1 MIETS
6 SGHETLIMLFGVSW
20 LVLFYLAWP
29 RLLAIG
35 RSLWRRRAQA
45 KPVRLTLPPLRP
57 TWDQR
62 GDHALG
68 WAIALS
74 LGLSLL
80 ALAFRRPQFE
90 RYSLPLLALSLGLRL
105 TLRRWRRHA
114 GHMEDEIV
122 FPQVMDDTALGMGLL
137 KAQEL
142 LQRLRHIGHALE
154 RKPGAFK
161 AVAAP
166 LQEFVESVRLFL
178 LDARLEAADSSVL
191 RQARPLFIRLET
203 LVDFFELLAQLS
215 NEAELRRV
223 SDEAIT
229 ALSHAKAGFEAARTA
244 QGAQLSERVDI
255 LISVLRQLYKPPP

>member
-6 SGHETLIMLFGVSW
+6 GSHEALLVLFGISW

-29 RLLAIG
+29 RLLSGG
-35 RSLWRRRAQA
+35 RSLWRKRSRGQ
-45 KPVRLTLPPLRP
+45 PVRLSIPPLQP
-57 TWDQR
+57 TWDQQLDR
-62 GDHALG
+62 ALG
-68 WAIALS
+68 RAGALF
-74 LGLSLL
+74 LGLSLVEL
-80 ALAFRRPQFE
+80 ALRRPQWA
-90 RYSLPLLALSLGLRL
+90 RYSLPLFALCFGLRMW
-105 TLRRWRRHA
+105 LRRRRHGA
-114 GHMEDEIV
+114 GRLESAII

-137 KAQEL
+137 KAQDL
-142 LQRLRHIGHALE
+142 LQKLRHIGHELD

-178 LDARLEAADSSVL
+178 VSTRLEAADSSVL

-223 SDEAIT
+223 SEEAIT
-229 ALSHAKAGFEAARTA
+229 VLTHAKGGFEAVRTA
-244 QGAQLSERVDI
+244 QGARLSERVDI
-255 LISVLRQLYKPPP
+255 LIRVLRQIYKPLS